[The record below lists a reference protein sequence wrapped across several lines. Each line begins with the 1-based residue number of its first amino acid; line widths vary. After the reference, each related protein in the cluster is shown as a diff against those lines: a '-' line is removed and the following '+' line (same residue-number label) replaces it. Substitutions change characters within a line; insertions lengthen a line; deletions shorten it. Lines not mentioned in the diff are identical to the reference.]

1 MPIPKPALPGEG
13 RGTTP
18 LGAQIGV
25 LGKPVLEPGDA
36 ELYRRIFA
44 LQAEQKLHEADQAIG
59 RLSDPVLL
67 GHVYA
72 QRYLGAEALPSPEK
86 LTLWLRTYGDHPDAS
101 SIQALARKA
110 GVDAKHARIVRPTLT
125 NGEDEGPPDDTPYLS
140 PRRRSGAET
149 ARVTGLMKRIAR
161 LARAGDLDA
170 AAKMLDAPETLK
182 CLDSVERAMTQARLA
197 QGFYFAGNMT
207 RALDEAEAAAPIA
220 RTESPVADWVAG
232 LTLWRMGKPEFAAD
246 HFEAVSRSAKSDA
259 WLASAGAFWAARAEL
274 LARRPERV
282 APLLARAAEQG
293 RTFYGLLAARQLGI
307 EDRFNW
313 GLPVLTN
320 EAVAK
325 LARYDGVRRAVGLV
339 EIGQLSR
346 AEAELAQVQGK
357 VDPGLRRP
365 LLAMARK
372 LDLAAAQLRIAGRAM
387 NDGDVFDAALYPIP
401 SWRPQGGF
409 TVDRAF
415 IYALMRQESRFDPS
429 AQNGHSGAMGLMQ
442 IMPETARHLSTST
455 RSNAADPATNLSMG
469 QRYIE
474 SLVESQGSARNLFL
488 VAAAYNAGPGNLSR
502 WRDVLKDVD
511 DPLLFIE
518 SIPAGQTR
526 AFVARISAN
535 YWIYRMRLGFDVPS
549 LDAAA
554 AGKWP
559 LFSGPGEDVKV
570 RLVRN

>member
-1 MPIPKPALPGEG
+1 L
-13 RGTTP
+13 
-18 LGAQIGV
+18 LGW
-25 LGKPVLEPGDA
+25 KPVLEQTDVD
-36 ELYRRIFA
+36 LYRRIFA
-44 LQAEQKLHEADQAIG
+44 LQAEQKLREADQAIG
-59 RLSDPVLL
+59 RLNDPLLL

-72 QRYLGAEALPSPEK
+72 QRLLAGDALPPADK
-86 LTLWLRTYGDHPDAS
+86 LAHWLKSYADHPDAAA
-101 SIQALARKA
+101 IQALARRA
-110 GVDAKHARIVRPTLT
+110 GIDARHARISKTNLV
-125 NGEDEGPPDDTPYLS
+125 NGEDDGPPDDTPYLS
-140 PRRRSGAET
+140 PRHRSGAE
-149 ARVTGLMKRIAR
+149 ASKVRALMTRITR

-170 AAKMLDAPETLK
+170 AAKLLDAPDTLK
-182 CLDSVERAMTQARLA
+182 KLDSVERAMTQARLA
-197 QGFYFAGNMT
+197 QGYYFAGNLT

-232 LTLWRMGKPEFAAD
+232 LSLWRMGKPEYAAD
-246 HFEAVSRSAKSDA
+246 HFEAVSRSPKSDA
-259 WLASAGAFWAARAEL
+259 WLASAGAFWASRAEL

-313 GLPVLTN
+313 GLPTLSP
-320 EAVAK
+320 EASAK
-325 LARYDGVRRAVGLV
+325 LARFDGVKRAVALV
-339 EIGQLSR
+339 EIGQQGR

-357 VDPGLRRP
+357 VDPSLRRP
-365 LLAMARK
+365 LLAMARR
-372 LDLAAAQLRIAGRAM
+372 LDLAAAQLRIAGHVM
-387 NDGDVFDAALYPIP
+387 SEGDVFDAALYPIP
-401 SWRPQGGF
+401 NWRPAGGF

-415 IYALMRQESRFDPS
+415 IYALMRQESRFDPG
-429 AQNGHSGAMGLMQ
+429 AQNGRSGAMGLMQ
-442 IMPETARHLSTST
+442 IMPETARHLSSGTKVAVLS
-455 RSNAADPATNLSMG
+455 DPATNLAMG

-474 SLVESQGSARNLFL
+474 GLVESQGAARNLFL

-535 YWIYRMRLGFDVPS
+535 YWIYRMRLGLDVPS

-559 LFSGPGEDVKV
+559 LFAGPGEDVKV
-570 RLVRN
+570 RMVRN